1 MGYET
6 QRHRKASGIF
16 SFILWQNY
24 LLSLR
29 SLNCPASIF
38 NPYNLS
44 IIKIQ
49 SVYISPRTM
58 MRVCAYVYIGIYLA
72 RGDN

>member
-1 MGYET
+1 MGHET

-44 IIKIQ
+44 KIKIQ
-49 SVYISPRTM
+49 SVYVPPRTKV
-58 MRVCAYVYIGIYLA
+58 RVCAYAIYGYVPCE
-72 RGDN
+72 RR